1 MRNHYVRAA
10 AGGEGNNVEDFFG
23 AVTYTGDNGT
33 DRAITVGSGIN
44 FATHGGMVWIKN
56 RDASAGHV
64 LQDTVRGDGPLKRL
78 DLSTA
83 NKQNFASTGGHIN
96 SFTSSGFKVDVGTA
110 ASPDDGTPEETNKS
124 GRDYV
129 AYGFRKKAGFFDIQT
144 WVGNNVNGRQIA
156 HDLDSVPGAIF
167 VKNITSNSNNWWGY
181 HRKVNGGGSIAP
193 ENYYLLLNAMNG
205 KTDSV
210 NAWYDTAPTSTHF
223 TIGAQSENNLSGQ
236 TYIAYI
242 FAHDD
247 ARFGTSEDKEIIK
260 CDYYSGA
267 TSARTINLG
276 WKPQF
281 LWISRP
287 NGTRNR
293 SVFDLARGIPSGGDP
308 RIQANRANAED
319 TWVDFIDVT
328 STGFTIPAYS
338 SAIQDVNQNNGV
350 FIYIAIRETT

>member
-23 AVTYTGDNGT
+23 AVTYTGDDGT

-44 FATHGGMVWIKN
+44 FATHGGIVWIKN
-56 RDASAGHV
+56 RDVSAGHV

-83 NKQNFASTGGHIN
+83 NKQDFASTGGHIN
-96 SFTSSGFKVDVGTA
+96 SFTSSGFKVDVGT
-110 ASPDDGTPEETNKS
+110 SSDQQTNEETNKN

-144 WVGNNVNGRQIA
+144 WTGNSTSNRQIS

-181 HRKVNGGGSIAP
+181 HRKINANGGNPA
-193 ENYYLLLNAMNG
+193 EDYYLTLNAMNS
-205 KTDSV
+205 KTNTV
-210 NAWYDTAPTSTHF
+210 NAWIDTAPTSTHF
-223 TIGAQSENNLSGQ
+223 TIGAQSENNLNGQ

-247 ARFGTSEDKEIIK
+247 ARFGTSQDKEIIK
-260 CDYYSGA
+260 CDFYWGA
-267 TSARTINLG
+267 TAGQTVNLG

-281 LWISRP
+281 LWITRP
-287 NGTRNR
+287 DGTRNR
-293 SVFDLARGIPSGGDP
+293 CVFDLARGIPAGTYNTP

-319 TWVDFIDVT
+319 TDNYLNVT
-328 STGFTIPAYS
+328 STGFTLPPYS
-338 SAIQDVNQNNGV
+338 TNTQDVNQNNGV